1 MTTQSTALS
10 NRSSRRSTKP
20 EPNFF
25 FFSGH
30 EVSVVQGLRF
40 LEEVDSHAEHS
51 IALPTISIGPTRAQW
66 RKIIRALLGDSPL
79 YDQGK
84 VWRGSIIKDPND
96 PQGKRDVMVGYRDE
110 NANYALVRTGVRA
123 VDRGG
128 TVSKANFWTQLAERG
143 VQQGVTHGGYS
154 LDREAVQNLKT
165 IRVATA
171 HDIEQIAS
179 GQLKDIMT
187 DPNSGL
193 GRVAAEKVGQP
204 ISIGRQIK
212 GLGCPESAFVLWRM
226 PFGSVLLVRDVDGRM
241 SRLISTKSGVRPV
254 DANSP
259 EYARFFDEFDK
270 SYRAAMAQL
279 KAAGNVKT
287 VGALTN

>member
-1 MTTQSTALS
+1 MTTPSTIDTA
-10 NRSSRRSTKP
+10 RSSRRSNKP
-20 EPNFF
+20 EANWF

-30 EVSVVQGLRF
+30 EESTVQGLRF
-40 LEEVDSHAEHS
+40 LEEVDPNATHS
-51 IALPTISIGPTRAQW
+51 IALPTISIGPTKAQW

-84 VWRGSIIKDPND
+84 VWRGSIIKDPSD
-96 PQGKRDVMVGYRDE
+96 PDGKKDVMVGYRDE

-128 TVSKANFWTQLAERG
+128 AVSKANFWTLLAERG
-143 VQQGVTHGGYS
+143 ITQGVTHGGYS
-154 LDREAVQNLKT
+154 FDREAVQSLKT

-171 HDIEQIAS
+171 DDVEQIAA
-179 GQLKDIMT
+179 GKLKDIMT
-187 DPNSGL
+187 DPNSGI
-193 GRVAAEKVGQP
+193 GRVAAEKVGLP

-241 SRLISTKSGVRPV
+241 SRLVSTKSGVRRV
-254 DANSP
+254 DANNR
-259 EYARFFDEFDK
+259 EYAEFFDAFDK
-270 SYRAAMAQL
+270 AYRAAVVDLRAQKASGD
-279 KAAGNVKT
+279 KAAS
-287 VGALTN
+287 A